1 MFVGDT
7 SPLYAG
13 ASSKTLFAFMP
24 NVEDYVEHLT
34 FEPITDRTIC
44 SKEQQLLNELQQ
56 IRVQR
61 FTKSNSERVRGAR
74 SVSAPILNASRQ
86 IISSVTL
93 VISEAI
99 TIITKK
105 IN

>member
-44 SKEQQLLNELQQ
+44 SKEQLLNDLQQ

-93 VISEAI
+93 VIPEAI